1 MLFTFNCAGSEGLER
16 PADAY
21 RIPRAC
27 SAPLMQPPRSLCIAR
42 AGAASAHVAD
52 TCQSPSGRL
61 LALTLSVGDFGLTFH
76 APDFQIT
83 FWKENFKIFSEN
95 PNQFFVH

>member
-1 MLFTFNCAGSEGLER
+1 MLFTFNCACPEGLER

-27 SAPLMQPPRSLCIAR
+27 SAPLMQPPRSLRIAR

-61 LALTLSVGDFGLTFH
+61 LVLTLSAGDFGLTFH